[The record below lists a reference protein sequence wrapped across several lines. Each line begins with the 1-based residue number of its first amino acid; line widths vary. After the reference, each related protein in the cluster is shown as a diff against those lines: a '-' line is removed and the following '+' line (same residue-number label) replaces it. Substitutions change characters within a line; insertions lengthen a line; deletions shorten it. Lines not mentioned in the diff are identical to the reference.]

1 MSQKIGTLR
10 LALTFAGCFLGA
22 GYVSGQEL
30 WQYFG
35 AFGARGLLGLVLAVA
50 LLGGTGV
57 LLLRLSA
64 RTGIETMDALIVRAD
79 IPWLRTV
86 VGVLTAA
93 LMFGVVCIMAA
104 GMGSRFGGPKQTT
117 PVDEYGHFL
126 LHYSLFD
133 AYRAGFRKVVFV
145 VKEDTAE
152 EFRESVGPAVAAAFD
167 VRYAYQKLDTLP
179 AGYAVP
185 AGRTKPWGTAHAV
198 LCAAPEIDGPFAVI
212 NSDDYYGIEAYRL
225 LYDFLAVPRPERS
238 YAMVS
243 FRLCNTVTAN
253 GSVSR
258 GVCTER
264 GGMLESI
271 TERTHIEQRGA
282 DVAYTEDGEHFID
295 LPGDTTVSMNF
306 WGFSPLYLREL
317 AQRFPAF
324 LDENLPRNPLKCEY
338 FVPSI
343 VDAQLHA
350 GTADVTMLHTDDAW
364 HGVTY
369 HDDLPDV
376 VAALRALRD
385 AGKYPDNIW

>member
-1 MSQKIGTLR
+1 MQQP
-10 LALTFAGCFLGA
+10 C
-22 GYVSGQEL
+22 
-30 WQYFG
+30 
-35 AFGARGLLGLVLAVA
+35 LV
-50 LLGGTGV
+50 
-57 LLLRLSA
+57 
-64 RTGIETMDALIVRAD
+64 
-79 IPWLRTV
+79 
-86 VGVLTAA
+86 
-93 LMFGVVCIMAA
+93 IMAA

-145 VKEDTAE
+145 VKEETAE

-179 AGYAVP
+179 EGYTVP
-185 AGRTKPWGTAHAV
+185 DGRTKPWGTAHAV

-238 YAMVS
+238 YAMVG
-243 FRLCNTVTAN
+243 FRLRNTVTAN

-271 TERTHIEQRGA
+271 TERTHIEKRGDDA
-282 DVAYTEDGEHFID
+282 AFTEDGEHFTP
-295 LPGDTTVSMNF
+295 LSGDTTVSMNF
-306 WGFSPLYLREL
+306 WGFTPRILDEL
-317 AQRFPAF
+317 AAEFPRF
-324 LDENLPRNPLKCEY
+324 LQESVSVNPLKAEFY
-338 FVPSI
+338 LPTV
-343 VDAQLHA
+343 ANNQLA
-350 GTADVTMLHTDDAW
+350 ANRATVSVLHTDESW

-369 HDDLPDV
+369 REDLASV
-376 VAALRALRD
+376 QESVAAMHA
-385 AGKYPDNIW
+385 AGIYPPVLFE

>member
-1 MSQKIGTLR
+1 MSQP
-10 LALTFAGCFLGA
+10 C
-22 GYVSGQEL
+22 
-30 WQYFG
+30 
-35 AFGARGLLGLVLAVA
+35 LV
-50 LLGGTGV
+50 
-57 LLLRLSA
+57 
-64 RTGIETMDALIVRAD
+64 
-79 IPWLRTV
+79 
-86 VGVLTAA
+86 
-93 LMFGVVCIMAA
+93 IMAA

-145 VKEDTAE
+145 VKEETAE

-179 AGYAVP
+179 EGYTVP
-185 AGRTKPWGTAHAV
+185 TDARSRGALPMPC
-198 LCAAPEIDGPFAVI
+198 CA
-212 NSDDYYGIEAYRL
+212 
-225 LYDFLAVPRPERS
+225 PRPRS
-238 YAMVS
+238 TG
-243 FRLCNTVTAN
+243 RLPSSIPTTITASRPTACCMIFWLCRAPSGRMPWSASACATPSRAN

-264 GGMLESI
+264 DGKLESI

-282 DVAYTEDGEHFID
+282 DAAYTEDGEHFID

>member
-1 MSQKIGTLR
+1 MNQP
-10 LALTFAGCFLGA
+10 C
-22 GYVSGQEL
+22 
-30 WQYFG
+30 
-35 AFGARGLLGLVLAVA
+35 LV
-50 LLGGTGV
+50 
-57 LLLRLSA
+57 
-64 RTGIETMDALIVRAD
+64 
-79 IPWLRTV
+79 
-86 VGVLTAA
+86 
-93 LMFGVVCIMAA
+93 IMAA

-198 LCAAPEIDGPFAVI
+198 LCAAPEINGPFAVI

-238 YAMVS
+238 YAMVG
-243 FRLCNTVTAN
+243 FRLRNTVTAN

-264 GGMLESI
+264 NGMLESI

-282 DVAYTEDGEHFID
+282 DAAYTEDGEHFID

-317 AQRFPAF
+317 ARRFPAF

-343 VDAQLHA
+343 VDAQLRA

>member
-1 MSQKIGTLR
+1 MNQP
-10 LALTFAGCFLGA
+10 C
-22 GYVSGQEL
+22 
-30 WQYFG
+30 
-35 AFGARGLLGLVLAVA
+35 LV
-50 LLGGTGV
+50 
-57 LLLRLSA
+57 
-64 RTGIETMDALIVRAD
+64 
-79 IPWLRTV
+79 
-86 VGVLTAA
+86 
-93 LMFGVVCIMAA
+93 IMAA

-185 AGRTKPWGTAHAV
+185 DGRTKPWGTAHAV

-238 YAMVS
+238 YAMVG
-243 FRLCNTVTAN
+243 FRLRNTVTAN

-264 GGMLESI
+264 DGMLESI

-282 DVAYTEDGEHFID
+282 DAAYTEDGAHFID

-317 AQRFPAF
+317 ERRFPTF

-338 FVPSI
+338 FVPSV
-343 VDAQLHA
+343 VDAQLRA

-376 VAALRALRD
+376 VAALRALRA

>member
-1 MSQKIGTLR
+1 MNKP
-10 LALTFAGCFLGA
+10 
-22 GYVSGQEL
+22 V
-30 WQYFG
+30 
-35 AFGARGLLGLVLAVA
+35 LVV
-50 LLGGTGV
+50 
-57 LLLRLSA
+57 
-64 RTGIETMDALIVRAD
+64 
-79 IPWLRTV
+79 
-86 VGVLTAA
+86 
-93 LMFGVVCIMAA
+93 MAA
-104 GMGSRFGGPKQTT
+104 GMGSRYGGMKQID
-117 PVDEYGHFL
+117 PVGPCGQVIVD
-126 LHYSLFD
+126 YSLYD
-133 AYRAGFRKVVFV
+133 ARRAGFETVIFV
-145 VKEDTAE
+145 IKHEIEEAFKAAIGDRVSRVMDVKY
-152 EFRESVGPAVAAAFD
+152 AF
-167 VRYAYQKLDTLP
+167 QQLDELP
-179 AGYAVP
+179 EGYTIP
-185 AGRTKPWGTAHAV
+185 EGRVKPWGTCHAV
-198 LCAAPEIDGPFAVI
+198 LAAKPYIHGPFAVI
-212 NSDDYYGIEAYRL
+212 NADDYYGIEAYRL

-238 YAMVS
+238 YAMVG
-243 FRLCNTVTAN
+243 FRLRNTVTAN

-282 DVAYTEDGEHFID
+282 DAAYTEDGEHFID
-295 LPGDTTVSMNF
+295 LLGDTTVSMNF

>member
-1 MSQKIGTLR
+1 MHQP
-10 LALTFAGCFLGA
+10 C
-22 GYVSGQEL
+22 
-30 WQYFG
+30 
-35 AFGARGLLGLVLAVA
+35 LV
-50 LLGGTGV
+50 
-57 LLLRLSA
+57 
-64 RTGIETMDALIVRAD
+64 
-79 IPWLRTV
+79 
-86 VGVLTAA
+86 
-93 LMFGVVCIMAA
+93 IMAA
-104 GMGSRFGGPKQTT
+104 GMGSRFEARSRRRPWMSTAIFCCT
-117 PVDEYGHFL
+117 IR
-126 LHYSLFD
+126 SFD

-145 VKEDTAE
+145 VKEETAE

-179 AGYAVP
+179 EGYTVP
-185 AGRTKPWGTAHAV
+185 DGRTKPWGTAHAV

-238 YAMVS
+238 YAMVG
-243 FRLCNTVTAN
+243 FRLRNTVTAN

-282 DVAYTEDGEHFID
+282 DAAYTEDGEHFID

-324 LDENLPRNPLKCEY
+324 LDENLPRNPLKVRV
-338 FVPSI
+338 FRA
-343 VDAQLHA
+343 VDRRRAA
-350 GTADVTMLHTDDAW
+350 ARR
-364 HGVTY
+364 HGGRDY
-369 HDDLPDV
+369 
-376 VAALRALRD
+376 AAH
-385 AGKYPDNIW
+385 G